1 MKVNQI
7 NIVSLKFEQIA
18 EVVHLHQ
25 HVLGYTLNSKLGFDH
40 LKYIYTVTTE
50 HTKSEVA
57 VATLNGKIV
66 GLIVLSLNPIEL
78 KNILLSN
85 LGFGKLVK
93 TIFKFIFRPS
103 LLYQLLDSRKVEKP
117 ICYKENV
124 IKPLLAVIAVN
135 KNCQGLGIGT
145 KLINYANQYFLLN
158 DHFVYKVDTLLN
170 NKISRLFY
178 HNNGFIELEKRGEN
192 IVMVKELDR

>member
-1 MKVNQI
+1 MKVKVKIDGLTNLNDI
-7 NIVSLKFEQIA
+7 NMVIEEGVDLIGFITGFPESPRNLKFEQIA

-78 KNILLSN
+78 KKQMERNLL
-85 LGFGKLVK
+85 
-93 TIFKFIFRPS
+93 
-103 LLYQLLDSRKVEKP
+103 
-117 ICYKENV
+117 
-124 IKPLLAVIAVN
+124 
-135 KNCQGLGIGT
+135 
-145 KLINYANQYFLLN
+145 
-158 DHFVYKVDTLLN
+158 
-170 NKISRLFY
+170 
-178 HNNGFIELEKRGEN
+178 
-192 IVMVKELDR
+192 